1 MPQGVN
7 QIPASCTICGDMR
20 LTPFYS
26 AEKAANSLKSY
37 VDKLNKD
44 ITQLPTRGPVSYAN
58 FALLQKMLVL
68 ATFSCLRSHISSCS
82 GIPP

>member
-1 MPQGVN
+1 
-7 QIPASCTICGDMR
+7 MR

-26 AEKAANSLKSY
+26 AQKAANSLQSY

-44 ITQLPTRGPVSYAN
+44 ITQLPTRGPVSMPTSRSCN

-68 ATFSCLRSHISSCS
+68 RLFFC
-82 GIPP
+82 